1 VSEKNQEIGDYIDQ
15 RDADIDD
22 YAKQLRTLLKQ
33 RKEMKFRIEE
43 AKGTIAGMQMEKEK
57 YQFERIKFEMDS
69 ESDSQEGSKEQIM
82 TQLEHRLRE
91 ANDSYRRLNNLIKDG
106 PPTEMSLPN
115 MSVEGGRGAMWQ
127 NQIDEL
133 HELLKEK
140 QNLENEIRGDIRSL
154 QSKLSGESSRLP

>member
-1 VSEKNQEIGDYIDQ
+1 MGQVSELKNQIYDDLQAEKENIDNLYDESGRIQRDVQKFEDKSANSKGQVSELKKIVSEKNQEIGDYIDQ

-91 ANDSYRRLNNLIKDG
+91 ANDSYR
-106 PPTEMSLPN
+106 
-115 MSVEGGRGAMWQ
+115 
-127 NQIDEL
+127 
-133 HELLKEK
+133 
-140 QNLENEIRGDIRSL
+140 
-154 QSKLSGESSRLP
+154 